1 VSDRLSASVA
11 RQFLLGL
18 VLAGVAGFL
27 SYHLKFL
34 TLSGAIAA
42 VIIGTLVFGGGGLPW
57 AIPLLVFFFSSSIL
71 SGLRSPADTFNVFE
85 KSSRRDAWQVV
96 ANGGAGAMLVV
107 ASFLHNVEGLYVAYL
122 GSLAAVTA
130 DTWATEIGMRTEGKT
145 VSLISFRPVPPG
157 TSGGV
162 SLVGTLSGIFGA
174 LVLSLS
180 VLWYMQ
186 RPAQFLV
193 IFVVSGFVGSMID
206 SILGATIQAQ
216 RRCTV
221 CGKIVEG
228 RLHCSVATSFHR
240 GIRWLTNDWVNV
252 ACSFS
257 GALAAWILANV
268 I

>member
-1 VSDRLSASVA
+1 MALL
-11 RQFLLGL
+11 FLLGFA
-18 VLAGVAGFL
+18 LAAVVSFV
-27 SYHLKFL
+27 SYHLKYL
-34 TLSGAIAA
+34 SLSGALAA
-42 VIIGTLVFGGGGLPW
+42 VIIGTLIFGGGGLAW

-71 SGLRSPADTFNVFE
+71 SKLSSLSNVFTVIE
-85 KSSRRDAWQVV
+85 KSTRRDAWQVL
-96 ANGGAGAMLVV
+96 ANGGMGAVLVV
-107 ASFLHNVEGLYVAYL
+107 ASFLLHEEGLYAAYL

-130 DTWATEIGMRTEGKT
+130 DTWATEIGVRAEGKT
-145 VSLISFRPVPPG
+145 VSLISLRLVPPG

-162 SLVGTLSGIFGA
+162 SLAGTLGGIVGA

-180 VLWYMQ
+180 ALWWVQ
-186 RPAQFLV
+186 RPGVFLV
-193 IFVVSGFVGSMID
+193 IFVVSGFVGSMLD
-206 SILGATIQAQ
+206 SILGAAFQVQ

-228 RLHCSVATSFHR
+228 SRHCGVATSFHR

-257 GALAAWILANV
+257 GALVAWMLASF